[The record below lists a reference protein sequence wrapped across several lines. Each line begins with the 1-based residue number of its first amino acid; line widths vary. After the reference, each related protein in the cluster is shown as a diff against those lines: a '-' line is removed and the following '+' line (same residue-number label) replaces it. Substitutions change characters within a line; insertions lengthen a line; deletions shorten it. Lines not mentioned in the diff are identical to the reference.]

1 MEDMAVRL
9 QDVAATLDDL
19 RTVLEAEESIEQV
32 LDRLVETAR
41 RTIPAAVAVSITVV
55 ANDGN
60 SAWTATATDAVVVA
74 IDTVQYA
81 AGQGPCLDAARTR
94 RPVRVGV
101 EDIRDKWPAF
111 AKAATKAGMHSYL
124 SAPLMLGDEP
134 VLGALN
140 VYGRA
145 TDAFYP
151 VDEALMGLFTA
162 AASATIVNAR
172 RYTRARDLAENMK
185 AALDSRAEIDQA
197 KGVLMAMHSIS
208 SEEAFRLL
216 ARQSQDTNT
225 KLRDV
230 ARSLLD
236 TVTRPQQPA

>member
-19 RTVLEAEESIEQV
+19 RTLLDGEEGIDQV

-41 RTIPAAVAVSITVV
+41 RAIPAAVAVSVTVV
-55 ANDGN
+55 ADEGN
-60 SAWTATATDAVVVA
+60 SAWTATATDAAVV
-74 IDTVQYA
+74 
-81 AGQGPCLDAARTR
+81 ARTR

-101 EDIRDKWPAF
+101 EDVRDKWPVF

-140 VYGRA
+140 IYGRA
-145 TDAFYP
+145 PDAFCP

-185 AALDSRAEIDQA
+185 TALDSRAEIDQA

-208 SEEAFRLL
+208 AKEAFQLL
-216 ARQSQDTNT
+216 ARESQDTNT

-236 TVTRPQQPA
+236 TVTCPQQSA

>member
-1 MEDMAVRL
+1 
-9 QDVAATLDDL
+9 
-19 RTVLEAEESIEQV
+19 
-32 LDRLVETAR
+32 
-41 RTIPAAVAVSITVV
+41 VSVTVV
-55 ANDGN
+55 TDEGN
-60 SAWTATATDAVVVA
+60 SAWTATATDAAVVA
-74 IDTVQYA
+74 IDNDQYA
-81 AGQGPCLDAARTR
+81 AGQGPCLEAARTR

-101 EDIRDKWPAF
+101 EDIRDRWPVF

-140 VYGRA
+140 IYGRA
-145 TDAFYP
+145 PDAFYP

-172 RYTRARDLAENMK
+172 RYTRARDLAENMRT
-185 AALDSRAEIDQA
+185 ALDSRAEIDQA

-208 SEEAFRLL
+208 AKEAFQLL
-216 ARQSQDTNT
+216 ARESQDTNT

-236 TVTRPQQPA
+236 TVTCPQQSA